1 MKIKAILI
9 ATLVGTLALTSCKKD
24 NKDVVQNDMITTG
37 DSLTTA
43 PVAKDI
49 DSTSAGM
56 MTPSSLQNKDID
68 LSKDAITLNSVT
80 EGNTD
85 KAYLLF
91 NEDQSKVEV
100 FMPGESRG
108 IIYDRKGSEGDY
120 TWTDG
125 KNELIQWKGYVLR
138 TLKQATPLFAGDAM

>member
-1 MKIKAILI
+1 MKLKAILV
-9 ATLVGTLALTSCKKD
+9 ATLVGTLALTSCKKE
-24 NKDVVQNDMITTG
+24 NKDVVQNDMIITG

-43 PVAKDI
+43 PVANDI

-91 NEDQSKVEV
+91 NKDQSKVEV
-100 FMPGESRG
+100 FMPGESKG

-138 TLKQATPLFAGDAM
+138 TLKLATPLFAGDAM